1 MSLPQSL
8 KSDLEF
14 SSELFNILR
23 KVSNEVTEFTRKVCW
38 ELNLDRDVRVIISL
52 RRFTEPEWEG
62 VEVSE
67 DVVKKYIK
75 YKEIYGYYDPQRKTI
90 VLSPPCV
97 EDEETFS
104 LTLAHELIHH
114 CQFTCRSK
122 ACSDVC
128 EYLLSPEEAHE
139 IREMLPY
146 EKRPYEAE
154 AYSKDEALAN
164 RIKSIAGL
172 REIVSRIREAYTEIK
187 LLTA

>member
-1 MSLPQSL
+1 LSLPQNL

-14 SSELFNILR
+14 SSEPLNILR

-38 ELNLDRDVRVIISL
+38 ELNLDRDVRVIVSL

-62 VEVSE
+62 VKVSE
-67 DVVKKYIK
+67 DVVKKFVK
-75 YKEIYGYYDPQRKTI
+75 VKEIYGYYDPQRKTI
-90 VLSPPCV
+90 VLSIPCAR
-97 EDEETFS
+97 DEETFS

-122 ACSDVC
+122 ACSDIC
-128 EYLLSPEEAHE
+128 EYWLSPEEAHE

-146 EKRPYEAE
+146 EERPYEVE

-172 REIVSRIREAYTEIK
+172 KEIVNRIREAYAEI
-187 LLTA
+187 LLIT